1 MPCCLLAMAAL
12 AVVAAD
18 PGGPPAAPAP
28 ESGLRVGDEVVPW
41 NPVHVAGPDR
51 GTKACPVCT
60 YLGRPA
66 VLIFTKEGANAAALA
81 VRLEKLV
88 GEHRKS
94 ELKGFVVV
102 LDGRPERLTK
112 LAADWKIAGVGLCY
126 PDPQTREQDL
136 RSYKIAPAAGNTV
149 LIYKDYKVVAT
160 FVDLDAGDWRRVEA
174 AVKKLLP

>member
-1 MPCCLLAMAAL
+1 MAA
-12 AVVAAD
+12 AAFVVAD
-18 PGGPPAAPAP
+18 PSGPPAARSP

-51 GTKACPVCT
+51 GTNACPVCT

-88 GEHRKS
+88 GEHRNS

-102 LDGRPERLTK
+102 LDGRPERLSK
-112 LAADWKIAGVGLCY
+112 LAADLKIAGIGLCH
-126 PDPQTREQDL
+126 PDPRTREHDL
-136 RSYKIAPAAGNTV
+136 RSYKIVPAADNTV
-149 LIYKDYKVVAT
+149 LIYREYKVVAT
-160 FVDLDAGDWRRVEA
+160 FVNLDAADWRRVEA